1 MAYRKAVLIVVA
13 VVAMLWLLAPAG
25 MANCGNCPGDKP
37 KPPTVDGTVKG
48 VNAEARTLVLT
59 VGSGDEAKDVT
70 MKVCPK
76 AKIVIDGKDATLAD
90 VKAGAKAKV
99 THVKT
104 DSGDLVAV
112 NIAVGECC
120 PK

>member
-1 MAYRKAVLIVVA
+1 MSYRKGVLIVVA
-13 VVAMLWLLAPAG
+13 VATILWLLAPVG

-37 KPPTVDGTVKG
+37 KTPTVDGAVKS

-76 AKIVIDGKDATLAD
+76 AKICVDGKEAKLAD
-90 VKAGAKAKV
+90 IKAGAKAKV
-99 THVKT
+99 GHVKT

-112 NIAVGECC
+112 SITVGEGCH
-120 PK
+120 